1 MTLSGLSDND
11 MLQIAVEFLG
21 LEGLLSEGSDV
32 EYRLRNRDGS
42 LRDEPTIELRAEDVG
57 AFIKREALPALEGV
71 EVVREAASLLSMYLQ
86 EDLADAS
93 PPSRCGL
100 RRTPHGDV
108 QCFGEA

>member
-1 MTLSGLSDND
+1 MTFSGLSDKEI
-11 MLQIAVEFLG
+11 LQIAFEFLG
-21 LEGLLSEGSDV
+21 LEKFLAGGSDV
-32 EYRLRNRDGS
+32 EYRLRNCDGS

-57 AFIKREALPALEGV
+57 AFIRREALPSLEGV
-71 EVVREAASLLSMYLQ
+71 EAVREAASLLSMNLL

-108 QCFGEA
+108 QWFGEA